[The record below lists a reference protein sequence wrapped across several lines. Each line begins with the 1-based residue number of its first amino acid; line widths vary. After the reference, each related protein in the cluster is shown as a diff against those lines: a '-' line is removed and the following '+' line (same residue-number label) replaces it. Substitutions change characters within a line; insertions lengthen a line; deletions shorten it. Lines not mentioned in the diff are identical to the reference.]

1 MIIDSDPRPAQFLKS
16 RLEKFGIEVLTADAA
31 HGFRVAR
38 NDMPSMILAA
48 HLLPDGNAEH
58 LLWKLRSRPRT
69 RQLLVFITAETLSK
83 YSQDNLKREV
93 VGAAGAA
100 GFFTKPLDTEVS
112 TRPSSDISV
121 SRLRRPIATST
132 TRCGPRRKN
141 YRRDLRKCAN
151 ALSVVSET

>member
-1 MIIDSDPRPAQFLKS
+1 M
-16 RLEKFGIEVLTADAA
+16 LTADAA

-58 LLWKLRSRPRT
+58 VLWKLRSSPRT
-69 RQLLVFITAETLSK
+69 RQLPVFITAETLSK

-112 TRPSSDISV
+112 YPAIERYFSLAVAPANHD
-121 SRLRRPIATST
+121 LDHAL
-132 TRCGPRRKN
+132 PRRKN

-151 ALSVVSET
+151 ALSVISET